1 MKRQQLSATD
11 ESKTQAPQVNSLQ
24 QVITRHSSFL
34 SSAPHTRSPHT
45 RSAAEARGGRDGT
58 VVGEA
63 QDVWEKAQD
72 GVAPNSA
79 SFSQDGLRMAPGDTA
94 LARAA
99 HSDAADIVLRRNSD
113 RLHARRSP
121 TDRSLPVPLARNTL
135 VSRRSP
141 HRAALPRT
149 AVLVSRRSPHVYVAP
164 VLAHEKGLVAVL
176 TPSPTPAQ
184 AAAQG
189 GKAKSQSN
197 GTPKSRSKKQKTA
210 RDLEREAADATD
222 HELLEAPTHLF
233 RCSVRHTQ
241 SSLESTRGPT
251 V

>member
-1 MKRQQLSATD
+1 MCVRRRRMASGKPLPPSRRTASAWLPT
-11 ESKTQAPQVNSLQ
+11 TQCRRARRPLRCR
-24 QVITRHSSFL
+24 RHSPP
-34 SSAPHTRSPHT
+34 ATP
-45 RSAAEARGGRDGT
+45 
-58 VVGEA
+58 
-63 QDVWEKAQD
+63 
-72 GVAPNSA
+72 
-79 SFSQDGLRMAPGDTA
+79 
-94 LARAA
+94 
-99 HSDAADIVLRRNSD
+99 D

-135 VSRRSP
+135 VLRRSP
-141 HRAALPRT
+141 HRAPHSPGQQSSSRA
-149 AVLVSRRSPHVYVAP
+149 AVLICVCGARARAK
-164 VLAHEKGLVAVL
+164 KGLVAVL